1 MEDVIEE
8 KFSLSQKVLNSP
20 FLHPT
25 ALVLGAVIALS
36 ESIYLLL
43 LGEPIQNA
51 IWPQAIR
58 TLAWTFF
65 LRQHI
70 ATITVLSAIIL
81 ALSIWVAIRKQR
93 GVQLHPL
100 AIVCLLMLIGAV
112 FASWIIFLLMDTV
125 SYTHLTLP
133 TILLV

>member
-1 MEDVIEE
+1 MEDEAIERLTLYQR
-8 KFSLSQKVLNSP
+8 FLQSP
-20 FLHPT
+20 FLHPV
-25 ALVLGAVIALS
+25 ALMLGAVIALS

-70 ATITVLSAIIL
+70 ATIAIFSALIL
-81 ALSIWVAIRKQR
+81 AASVWVALRKR
-93 GVQLHPL
+93 KGTDLHPL
-100 AIVCLLMLIGAV
+100 SVIGLM
-112 FASWIIFLLMDTV
+112 T
-125 SYTHLTLP
+125 
-133 TILLV
+133 

>member
-1 MEDVIEE
+1 MEDEAKE
-8 KFSLSQKVLNSP
+8 TLTLYQRVLQSS
-20 FLHPT
+20 FLHPI
-25 ALVLGAVIALS
+25 ALILGAVIALS

-70 ATITVLSAIIL
+70 ATIAIFSALIL
-81 ALSIWVAIRKQR
+81 AASVWAALRKQK
-93 GVQLHPL
+93 GTDLHPL
-100 AIVCLLMLIGAV
+100 SVIGLMSLIGAV
-112 FASWIIFLLMDTV
+112 LASWII
-125 SYTHLTLP
+125 
-133 TILLV
+133 